1 MTLPVKS
8 EPDTLTHSLEKS
20 TGFVRFVARGEARSA
35 FAHRLAAFFPR
46 KGMTVSRARA
56 IVDCVM
62 AEVQTSQLS
71 GELAQRFIAF
81 VMMLG
86 QQAGLFLGKIPHPE
100 TGKSEVNLDA
110 AKLFI
115 DQLEMI
121 REKTRGNLSQQESDI
136 LSGVLSDLQMIYV
149 QVSQEAQVPPAASQ
163 AAPEAAAAE
172 QSDAS
177 AASEEE
183 SKKKF
188 SKTY

>member
-1 MTLPVKS
+1 
-8 EPDTLTHSLEKS
+8 
-20 TGFVRFVARGEARSA
+20 
-35 FAHRLAAFFPR
+35 
-46 KGMTVSRARA
+46 
-56 IVDCVM
+56 M

-71 GELAQRFIAF
+71 GELTQKFIAF

-100 TGKSEVNLDA
+100 TGKTEINLDA

-115 DQLEMI
+115 DQLEMM

-149 QVSQEAQVPPAASQ
+149 QVAQEVQGGEVPSPAPQ
-163 AAPEAAAAE
+163 AAPEAAAVEAT
-172 QSDAS
+172 
-177 AASEEE
+177 EEE

>member
-1 MTLPVKS
+1 
-8 EPDTLTHSLEKS
+8 
-20 TGFVRFVARGEARSA
+20 
-35 FAHRLAAFFPR
+35 
-46 KGMTVSRARA
+46 
-56 IVDCVM
+56 M

-71 GELAQRFIAF
+71 GEMTQRFIAF

-100 TGKSEVNLDA
+100 TGKTEVNLDA

-115 DQLEMI
+115 DQLEML

-136 LSGVLSDLQMIYV
+136 LTGVLSDLQMMYV
-149 QVSQEAQVPPAASQ
+149 QVAQTAAVPSPQ
-163 AAPEAAAAE
+163 AAPETAE
-172 QSDAS
+172 PQS
-177 AASEEE
+177 AASEPESE